1 MPLDFSSAC
10 ERRSVNVSA
19 IVAWVGTNESSP
31 CNISLSSRIDISC
44 CESFCKF
51 EEFASSAIAVMVFS
65 TVPVWFNVSLSTTIV
80 SVSLAA
86 CNVST
91 ACFNSSGIASA
102 LREASSS
109 FVTPSM
115 SHTKSVSALVTSES
129 SVFNASLVKNAL
141 ASSTPC
147 TPRTSCLSAS
157 AFTAIIPLS
166 LPQRMSDSGCK
177 SSEFKISCNSS
188 FVSPNKSCS
197 KTVTCEAR
205 TTVTSSISGSSS
217 AICFTVSESC
227 VSFEAAVSD
236 FV

>member
-1 MPLDFSSAC
+1 
-10 ERRSVNVSA
+10 
-19 IVAWVGTNESSP
+19 
-31 CNISLSSRIDISC
+31 
-44 CESFCKF
+44 
-51 EEFASSAIAVMVFS
+51 MVFS
-65 TVPVWFNVSLSTTIV
+65 TVPVWFNVSFIV

-91 ACFNSSGIASA
+91 ACFNSSSIASA

-109 FVTPSM
+109 FVTPSV
-115 SHTKSVSALVTSES
+115 SHTKSVSASVTSES

-166 LPQRMSDSGCK
+166 LSQRMSDSGCK

-205 TTVTSSISGSSS
+205 TTVTSSISSSSS
-217 AICFTVSESC
+217 AI
-227 VSFEAAVSD
+227 
-236 FV
+236 

>member
-1 MPLDFSSAC
+1 
-10 ERRSVNVSA
+10 
-19 IVAWVGTNESSP
+19 
-31 CNISLSSRIDISC
+31 
-44 CESFCKF
+44 
-51 EEFASSAIAVMVFS
+51 MVFS
-65 TVPVWFNVSLSTTIV
+65 TVPVWFNVSFIV

-91 ACFNSSGIASA
+91 ACFNSSSIASA

-109 FVTPSM
+109 FVTPSV
-115 SHTKSVSALVTSES
+115 SHTKSVSASVTSES

-166 LPQRMSDSGCK
+166 LSQRMSDSGCK
-177 SSEFKISCNSS
+177 SSEFNSS

-205 TTVTSSISGSSS
+205 TTVTSSISSSSS
-217 AICFTVSESC
+217 AI
-227 VSFEAAVSD
+227 
-236 FV
+236 